1 MQDDWRRGGSGDVT
15 VTVSRA
21 MNVSIAQVDV
31 EKLCH
36 KHGASISAIETL
48 HSGGTRVVLRDIQ
61 AADTMR
67 KAFGKKLLAGN
78 VAPTPWVRNG

>member
-21 MNVSIAQVDV
+21 MNVGIAQADV
-31 EKLCH
+31 ETLCRKH
-36 KHGASISAIETL
+36 KASISAIETL
-48 HSGGTRVVLRDIQ
+48 HSGGTRVVLRNIE

-67 KAFGKKLLAGN
+67 KAFGKKLMAGN
-78 VAPTPWVRNG
+78 VAPTIRVRNG